1 MVNRTV
7 ARRLAAGSFDGAGL
21 AAGLRRRAGR

>member
-7 ARRLAAGSFDGAGL
+7 AKRLTAGSFDNSPL